1 MEDIAKVT
9 CGEHENFEEI
19 IDYSLQSVGVCEK
32 KKRSEWRTNM
42 KRTKQSSNSW
52 KVSEALWKQHLHFLG
67 FDEKVGN
74 YTKQEISLNKVACQY
89 RLQHEEI
96 DRLEEELDNIQ
107 QGKGYISESQHE
119 EIMMEQLKEQQEIIR
134 ANGDT
139 IGKLRSIEEGLR
151 SKIDSQERRYEDM
164 KKYYEQQI
172 QTLV

>member
-1 MEDIAKVT
+1 M
-9 CGEHENFEEI
+9 
-19 IDYSLQSVGVCEK
+19 
-32 KKRSEWRTNM
+32 
-42 KRTKQSSNSW
+42 
-52 KVSEALWKQHLHFLG
+52 
-67 FDEKVGN
+67 GN

-107 QGKGYISESQHE
+107 QGKGYISESRHE